1 MILQWQIV
9 LEFDLVGA
17 IITRTFSAHSPT
29 FPIGLVALLIDALLY
44 VYLLGVD
51 HLKNNYNEDPS
62 LKYKTPVNVN

>member
-17 IITRTFSAHSPT
+17 IITRTFSAH
-29 FPIGLVALLIDALLY
+29 FPLAIRFLALLIDALLY
-44 VYLLGVD
+44 VHLLSVD
-51 HLKNNYNEDPS
+51 HLKNNYNEGPS